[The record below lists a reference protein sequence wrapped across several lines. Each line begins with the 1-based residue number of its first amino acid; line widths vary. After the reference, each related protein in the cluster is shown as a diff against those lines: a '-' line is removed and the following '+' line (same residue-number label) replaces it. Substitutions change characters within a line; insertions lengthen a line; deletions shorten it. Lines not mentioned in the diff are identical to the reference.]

1 MDNLEREDKKL
12 NVLKN
17 GALQDP
23 VTGKIVKPGRP
34 VITSENAHEFHRMR
48 REKAIAAIQRGIIT
62 GTNAKTPFQGLS
74 MIAAAQARLAMDEK
88 RGRASTEAFKALLV
102 AGGFVPSK
110 HDVSALSANTVTVTL
125 SNDALLRLADL
136 FSSEIQSRKENA

>member
-1 MDNLEREDKKL
+1 
-12 NVLKN
+12 
-17 GALQDP
+17 
-23 VTGKIVKPGRP
+23 
-34 VITSENAHEFHRMR
+34 MR

-110 HDVSALSANTVTVTL
+110 HDASVSANTVTVTL